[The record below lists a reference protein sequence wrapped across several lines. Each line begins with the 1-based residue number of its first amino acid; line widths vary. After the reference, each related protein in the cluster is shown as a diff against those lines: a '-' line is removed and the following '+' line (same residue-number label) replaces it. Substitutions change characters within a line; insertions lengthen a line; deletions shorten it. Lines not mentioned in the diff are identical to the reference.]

1 MVSRSSSIPV
11 LTTLSATKFRV
22 ARHLRFKLI
31 ILALPLVLLLGAI
44 YFRYRY
50 KGFTGGL
57 YNQARYATVG
67 ENKNLWF
74 CIGYWL
80 EYMQLLKFNE
90 ATGFYSFDNVDESGM
105 SLYERGKLAYHRGD
119 FAGAISRIEEDIKK
133 NGESEDKLFWL
144 AMSYMRHAETENC
157 LARLTPPRD
166 NLKQDDHANQHVHE
180 NQMDNT
186 QLCALPLTQFHQRP
200 DSARA
205 AAKILEKLLDRYDRD
220 NRLYQWL
227 LNFNYMTVNGFPQE
241 VPPKYLIKTK
251 FIDSFYGEKKKETE
265 AEFASLS
272 FVDRAHELGVD
283 TFNSGKGVA
292 VEDFDRDGYLDIV
305 TGGNFDTVKFYK
317 NDHGAT
323 FVDRTE
329 ASGLSG
335 IKQPFVITSADY
347 DNDGW
352 PDLFFAR
359 PFGNYALYRN
369 NRNGTFTDVTAST
382 GLLDAKPADHIAAT
396 WVAAWSDVDNDGDLD
411 LFLAQWGF
419 KMPFVRNLMAKPRM
433 DSTLFINE
441 NGHFVN
447 RTKEFGLQDTV
458 EDSYFIG
465 AAFGDYDNDGY
476 PDLFLSSPLRN
487 TSVLLQNISGRRFE
501 RTSLIPGDEG
511 GFVASF
517 LDFNHDGKLD
527 LFWAGFADAK
537 TSTEQ
542 AVFGEHLD
550 DFRSGQTR
558 IFIQTTDGKFTER
571 ADLFDLR
578 MSTMGSSF
586 GDLNN
591 DGCYDFYLGTGTPES
606 WFVLPN
612 LMYVGRTAGTRCADA
627 LTNISMLQGFGT
639 IQKGHGIVFF
649 DFDNDGDEDV
659 YSSLG
664 GMWPA
669 DKWPNQFFVNDG
681 KTGKNWVEI
690 RLRGRRTNYFGVG
703 ATIKVIAE
711 NQQQEEIL
719 RYYQMD
725 NKTGFGSAPYLA
737 HIGLMNATRIKGVE
751 VYWPVSKCRK
761 IYRADLDKLNTL
773 DEQDC
778 FSDVEEPKR

>member
-1 MVSRSSSIPV
+1 MATISRSLPTPAWRARV
-11 LTTLSATKFRV
+11 TFRYLPW
-22 ARHLRFKLI
+22 R
-31 ILALPLVLLLGAI
+31 LAGTLLLTAALVAGL
-44 YFRYRY
+44 YFRYHY
-50 KGFTGGL
+50 KGFTTGL
-57 YNQARYATVG
+57 YNQTRHGSVA

-74 CIGYWL
+74 CISYWL
-80 EYMQLLKFNE
+80 EYMQLLKLNDT
-90 ATGFYSFDNVDESGM
+90 TGFYDFDNVDERGM
-105 SLYERGKLAYHRGD
+105 SLYERGKLVYHRGD
-119 FAGAISRIEEDIKK
+119 FAGAVSLIEQDIDK

-144 AMSYMRHAETENC
+144 GISYMRKAEAENC
-157 LARLTPPRD
+157 LAQLTLTPGHQEQGDLRV
-166 NLKQDDHANQHVHE
+166 QHVFQ
-180 NQMDNT
+180 NQTDSME
-186 QLCALPLTQFHQRP
+186 QLCALPLTQFHQRAE
-200 DSARA
+200 SARA
-205 AAKILEKLLDRYDRD
+205 AIKLFEKLLDNYDHD

-241 VPPKYLIKTK
+241 VPPKYLIKTE
-251 FIDSFYGEKKKETE
+251 FIDSFYGAKKKELE
-265 AEFASLS
+265 AEFSTLS
-272 FVDRAHELGVD
+272 FSDRAHELGVD

-292 VEDFDRDGYLDIV
+292 VEDFDHDGYLDIV

-317 NDHGAT
+317 NDHGKT

-329 ASGLSG
+329 AAGLGG

-347 DNDGW
+347 DNDDW

-369 NRNGTFTDVTAST
+369 NRDGTFTDVTASS

-419 KMPFVRNLMAKPRM
+419 KMPFVSNLMAKPRM

-441 NGHFVN
+441 NGHFAN
-447 RTKEFGLQDTV
+447 RNKEFGLQDTV

-465 AAFGDYDNDGY
+465 ATFGDYDNDGY

-487 TSVLLQNISGRRFE
+487 TSVLLHNVAGKRLE
-501 RTSLIPGDEG
+501 RTNLIRNDEG

-517 LDFNHDGKLD
+517 LDFNHDGRLD

-542 AVFGEHLD
+542 AVFGEHLSE
-550 DFRSGQTR
+550 FRSGQTR
-558 IFIQTTDGKFTER
+558 IFIQTADGKFIER
-571 ADLFDLR
+571 TDLFDLPI
-578 MSTMGSSF
+578 STMGSSF
-586 GDLNN
+586 GDINN

-612 LMYVGRTAGTRCADA
+612 LMYVGKTAGTKCADA

-649 DFDNDGDEDV
+649 DFDNDGDEDI

-669 DKWPNQFFVNDG
+669 DKWPNQFFVNNS
-681 KTGKNWVEI
+681 KTGNNWVEI

-703 ATIKVIAE
+703 ATIKVVAE
-711 NQQQEEIL
+711 NQQQEEIT

-751 VYWPVSKCRK
+751 VFWPVSRCRK
-761 IYRADLDKLNTL
+761 TYQAKLNGLNIL
-773 DEQDC
+773 DE
-778 FSDVEEPKR
+778 EECR

>member
-1 MVSRSSSIPV
+1 MRLISI
-11 LTTLSATKFRV
+11 
-22 ARHLRFKLI
+22 LRKVIFIGLI
-31 ILALPLVLLLGAI
+31 LLVVGFGAGG
-44 YFRYRY
+44 YFYLRYP
-50 KGFTGGL
+50 GFTRGFS
-57 YNQARYATVG
+57 NQLRYATVT
-67 ENKNLWF
+67 ENKNLYF
-74 CIGYWL
+74 CIDYWL

-90 ATGFYSFDNVDESGM
+90 ATGFYSFDNIDESGM
-105 SLYERGKLAYHRGD
+105 SLFERGKLAYHRGD
-119 FAGAISRIEEDIKK
+119 FAGAISQIEQDINKS
-133 NGESEDKLFWL
+133 GESEDKLFWL
-144 AMSYMRHAETENC
+144 AVSYMRHAEAENC
-157 LARLTPPRD
+157 LARLISPYD
-166 NLKQDDHANQHVHE
+166 NLKQDDYHAKHVHE
-180 NQMDNT
+180 NQMDNMQ
-186 QLCALPLTQFHQRP
+186 QLCALPLTQFHQRAE
-200 DSARA
+200 SARA
-205 AAKILEKLLDRYDRD
+205 AAKIFEKLLDRYDHD

-241 VPPKYLIKTK
+241 VPPKYLIKTN
-251 FIDSFYGEKKKETE
+251 FIDSFYGEKKKEIE
-265 AEFASLS
+265 AQFATLS

-317 NDHGAT
+317 NDHGQK
-323 FVDRTE
+323 FIDRTE
-329 ASGLSG
+329 EAGLGG
-335 IKQPFVITSADY
+335 IKQPFVISSADY

-352 PDLFFAR
+352 PDLFIAR

-369 NRNGTFTDVTAST
+369 NRDGTFTDVTASS
-382 GLLDAKPADHIAAT
+382 GLLAAKPADHIAAT

-419 KMPFVRNLMAKPRM
+419 KLPLVKNLMAKPRM

-441 NGHFVN
+441 NGHFVD
-447 RTKEFGLQDTV
+447 RTKEFGLQETV

-465 AAFGDYDNDGY
+465 ATFGDYDNDGY

-487 TSVLLQNISGRRFE
+487 TSVLLHNIAGKRFE
-501 RTSLIPGDEG
+501 RTNLIRSDEG

-517 LDFNHDGKLD
+517 LDFNHDGRLD
-527 LFWAGFADAK
+527 LYWAGFADAK

-542 AVFGEHLD
+542 AVFGEHLGE
-550 DFRSGQTR
+550 FRSGQTR
-558 IFIQTTDGKFTER
+558 IFIQTADGKFIER
-571 ADLFDLR
+571 TDLFDLP

-586 GDLNN
+586 GDINN

-612 LMYVGRTAGTRCADA
+612 LMYLGKTAGTKCADA

-649 DFDNDGDEDV
+649 DFNNDGNEDI

-669 DKWPNQFFVNDG
+669 DKWPNQLFVNNS
-681 KTGKNWVEI
+681 KTGNNWVKI
-690 RLRGRRTNYFGVG
+690 RLRGRKTNYFGVG
-703 ATIKVIAE
+703 AKIKVMAE
-711 NQQQEEIL
+711 NRQQEEIV

-751 VYWPVSKCRK
+751 VYWPVSRCWKT
-761 IYRADLDKLNTL
+761 YQADLNKLNTL
-773 DEQDC
+773 DEQAC
-778 FSDVEEPKR
+778 FPDTEKPQR